1 MGADHKSGS
10 LEMHHAKKLGHL
22 TGKAAAM
29 GMTVEQYQQHQ
40 LEQQAQKVAAR
51 NQMMAQLRQQQ
62 QQGRG

>member
-22 TGKAAAM
+22 AGKAAAM
-29 GMTVEQYQQHQ
+29 GLTIEQYQQHQ
-40 LEQQAQKVAAR
+40 LEQQAQQVAAR